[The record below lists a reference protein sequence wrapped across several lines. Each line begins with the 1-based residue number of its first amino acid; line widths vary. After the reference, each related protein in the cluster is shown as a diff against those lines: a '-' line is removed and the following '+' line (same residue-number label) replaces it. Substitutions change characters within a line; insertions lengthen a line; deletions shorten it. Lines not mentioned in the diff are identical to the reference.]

1 MDGNKWAIGAA
12 VIAAIGTI
20 ITAGTTG
27 YSAYL
32 TAQIQKQ
39 TSDRQSDIEMVK
51 LALNILGGDISDK
64 TQESRTFAVSLLE
77 KYSGVPIDKSTKA
90 SWSERGTVI
99 FSSKVLGLSSEP
111 RMFRDLLGGDGG
123 PELGMPNPG
132 LRQQELPNKLNKN

>member
-27 YSAYL
+27 YSAY
-32 TAQIQKQ
+32 QIAAFQKQ

-64 TQESRTFAVSLLE
+64 TQESRRFAVSLLQ
-77 KYSGVPIDKSTKA
+77 KYSGVVIDKSTQI
-90 SWSERGTVI
+90 SWAKNGTVI

-111 RMFRDLLGGDGG
+111 RTLRDLFGDSVS
-123 PELGMPNPG
+123 PELGMPNPL
-132 LRQQELPNKLNKN
+132 LRQNPRPNDQND